1 MNLIRNEEKIIIKH
15 YQLIFKNFIIGF
27 IIEIAMYFFII
38 NNNLKYHLLLNSEKN
53 LNFIDFE
60 KITTIPKL
68 VVFFILINA
77 KDQLKIKD
85 YIVLLKITNTL
96 QKKKIID
103 VYNKFAKFV
112 VNFAL
117 YKINKVEFFL
127 KLNFNTNKK
136 QNHFFFN
143 PLKKKNFDINNQN
156 KYLSLHYFLLN
167 HKIKNL
173 VGLKKKT
180 KFTELVEIFSTISKT
195 ASTLKTKLKKYFLS
209 ILKNKTGPIFS
220 LKNILGLSHVKYL
233 DFYFL
238 LYIFFINYVNLI
250 YFLIHYQLI
259 VYYKSFQI
267 LVKLGL
273 QSIFNF
279 TKILHAPFISI
290 SKKNVS
296 IENFMSKQLLNY
308 IIFKIENKIEKHSIY
323 IWPIEKEQFESRNN
337 LILLKCGHLMIVNY
351 FISQLNVSI
360 YKNKIIKIYIIKCP
374 FCLSI
379 INSLLKFIKL
389 C

>member
-15 YQLIFKNFIIGF
+15 YQLIFKNFIIRF
-27 IIEIAMYFFII
+27 IIEITMYFFII

-68 VVFFILINA
+68 VVFLILINV
-77 KDQLKIKD
+77 KDQLNIKD

-96 QKKKIID
+96 QKIIIIG
-103 VYNKFAKFV
+103 VYKKFAKFV

-127 KLNFNTNKK
+127 KLNFKTNKK
-136 QNHFFFN
+136 KNYFFN
-143 PLKKKNFDINNQN
+143 PLKKKNFDMNNQN
-156 KYLSLHYFLLN
+156 KYLSFHYFLLN
-167 HKIKNL
+167 HKIKNM

-180 KFTELVEIFSTISKT
+180 KFTELVEIFSTISIT
-195 ASTLKTKLKKYFLS
+195 TSTLKAKVKKDFLCK
-209 ILKNKTGPIFS
+209 LKNKTGLIFS
-220 LKNILGLSHVKYL
+220 LKNILGLSHVKYF
-233 DFYFL
+233 DFYSL

-250 YFLIHYQLI
+250 YFLINHQLI
-259 VYYKSFQI
+259 VYYKSFEI
-267 LVKLGL
+267 LAKLGL

-279 TKILHAPFISI
+279 TKILHTPFISI

-296 IENFMSKQLLNY
+296 IETFMSKQLLNY

-323 IWPIEKEQFESRNN
+323 IWPIEKEQFESKNN
-337 LILLKCGHLMIVNY
+337 LVLLKCGHLMIVNY
-351 FISQLNVSI
+351 FISQLNISI
-360 YKNKIIKIYIIKCP
+360 YKNKIIKNYIIKCP